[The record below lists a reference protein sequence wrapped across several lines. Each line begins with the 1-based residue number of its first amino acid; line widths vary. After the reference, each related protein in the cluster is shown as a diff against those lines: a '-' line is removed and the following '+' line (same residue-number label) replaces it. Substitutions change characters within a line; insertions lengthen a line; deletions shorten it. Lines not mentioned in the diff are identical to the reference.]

1 MHKSMNRY
9 SWLMLGGFLVSAG
22 SMPLLIRMAR
32 RLGIVDRPT
41 HRKIHANATPYL
53 GGLGIVAGFAF
64 IPALYFYFFPEYS
77 LPGNALRFALIM
89 GPALA
94 GCALGL
100 ADDKRP
106 IRPKFKLY
114 AQIAIAL
121 SFVYFGFR
129 IEWIE
134 FPGMRGGYGL
144 FDWESIP
151 ITVLWMLVVING
163 VNLVDGIDGLAGSV
177 TAMIFAA
184 IALLALNLEEP
195 DFLVVAIALSA
206 FGATV
211 GFLLFNW
218 RPAKIYMGDAGSM
231 ACGTLIATLLIALGQ
246 RQLGG
251 TVAATN
257 GESVLKPYS
266 YQFAKITLVA
276 FYPIM
281 EISLSVLR
289 RLLSG
294 KPIGSADKGHVHH
307 RLLRWGWSPPM
318 VCAAAVLICAI
329 SGATVIFAQL
339 RYHGVASWLLLAGGI
354 AFVLLMHCC
363 GFLELFHPKV
373 IRGNRPHFLIAN
385 HFISMQCIKLELA
398 QNVGEI
404 AALTE
409 QTCIEFGV
417 EKYSLSLVPDLPD
430 AKPFELD
437 WNKPE
442 TARGSILLTMGPLQG
457 SGTRVSFSD
466 NVLLPSGTQASW
478 TFEPHV
484 EEEEIDVEYRV
495 LMSDFMSKALGCAEH
510 LYRQRKPET
519 QNGPAESS
527 TSVRSSE
534 LRRRKQNSEK
544 LDDVQNIKA
553 AVPPANPLAAHE
565 E

>member
-1 MHKSMNRY
+1 
-9 SWLMLGGFLVSAG
+9 MLGGLMVSAC
-22 SMPLLIRMAR
+22 SMPLLIRVAR
-32 RLGIVDRPT
+32 RLGIVDHPT
-41 HRKIHANATPYL
+41 HRKIHSNPTPYL
-53 GGLGIVAGFAF
+53 GGLGIVLGFTL
-64 IPALYFYFFPEYS
+64 IPALYYSFFPEHS
-77 LPGNALRFALIM
+77 HPGTVLRFAMIV

-94 GCALGL
+94 GCVLGV

-106 IRPKFKLY
+106 IRAKFKLF

-121 SFVYFGFR
+121 SFAYFGFR
-129 IEWIE
+129 IELIE
-134 FPGMRGGYGL
+134 FPGTHGGYGL

-177 TAMIFAA
+177 SAMIFLA
-184 IALLALNLEEP
+184 IALLALSLEEP
-195 DFLVVAIALSA
+195 DFLVAAIALAA

-211 GFLLFNW
+211 GFLFFNW

-231 ACGTLIATLLIALGQ
+231 ASGTLIATLLIALGQ
-246 RQLGG
+246 RKMGG
-251 TVAATN
+251 TVTPG
-257 GESVLKPYS
+257 GESVISPYS

-281 EISLSVLR
+281 EISLSVVR

-307 RLLRWGWSPPM
+307 RLLRWGWNAHM
-318 VCAAAVLICAI
+318 VCGAAVLICAI
-329 SGATVIFAQL
+329 FGATVIFAQL
-339 RYHGVASWLLLAGGI
+339 GYRGVASSLLLTGGV
-354 AFVLLMHCC
+354 AFVLLMHYC
-363 GFLELFHPKV
+363 GFLELFHPKA

-417 EKYSLSLVPDLPD
+417 EKYSISLASDGPP

-442 TARGSILLTMGPLQG
+442 TARGSILLAAGPLQ
-457 SGTRVSFSD
+457 STGTRVSFSD
-466 NVLLPSGTQASW
+466 KVLLPSGTQSTW
-478 TFEPHV
+478 TFEPHS

-495 LMSDFMSKALGCAEH
+495 LMSDFMRKALGCAEK
-510 LYRQRKPET
+510 LYRQRSAVLGAHD
-519 QNGPAESS
+519 GPNENS

-534 LRRRKQNSEK
+534 LRRRKTNSDK
-544 LDDVQNIKA
+544 FDGIQQVKA
-553 AVPPANPLAAHE
+553 AVPPPNPSAAHE